1 MRENEQIVMFSAHM
15 ATVCAI
21 ISFSSLYVLDF
32 HLKKKVSCACQDNY
46 FKYLCTS

>member
-21 ISFSSLYVLDF
+21 IFLFFSSLYVLDF
-32 HLKKKVSCACQDNY
+32 SLEEENL
-46 FKYLCTS
+46 LCMSR